1 MGFDTENVGY
11 SDSQGAFTEAGEK
24 EARKEFYRRNESDIL
39 EGLLKAASYKTDE
52 SETHPIE
59 IARNGAV
66 ALSFRIHPLSE
77 EDFIACRKRHTR
89 YKKNRQAGGVK
100 VADDIDTS
108 AYRSSVIY
116 EATVEED
123 RKRIWDNR
131 EAWSRLDVV
140 SGYQLI
146 EKVLKGGE
154 KDAVYEKVE
163 EISGYGS
170 AEEVA
175 KN

>member
-1 MGFDTENVGY
+1 MGFDNENAGY
-11 SDSQGAFTEAGEK
+11 SDGQGTFTEAEEK
-24 EARKEFYRRNESDIL
+24 EARREFYRKNEPDIL
-39 EGLLKAASYKTDE
+39 DGLLKAASYKTDE
-52 SETHPIE
+52 SETHPVE
-59 IARNGAV
+59 ITRNGTV
-66 ALSFRIHPLSE
+66 VLGFRIHPLSE

-89 YKKNRQAGGVK
+89 YKKNRQAGGVR

-123 RKRIWDNR
+123 RKRIWDNKQ
-131 EAWSRLDVV
+131 AWDKLDIV

-170 AEEVA
+170 VEEVA

>member
-1 MGFDTENVGY
+1 MEINKVEKTGLSDQEKLTEK
-11 SDSQGAFTEAGEK
+11 EEK
-24 EARKEFYRRNESDIL
+24 EAEKEFYLLNESDIL
-39 EGLLKAASYKTDE
+39 EGLLKTASYKEDE
-52 SETHPIE
+52 SETHPVE
-59 IARNGAV
+59 ISRNGKV
-66 ALSFRIHPLSE
+66 TLSFRIHPLSE
-77 EDFIACRKRHTR
+77 DDFIACRKRHTK

-123 RKRIWDNR
+123 RRKIWDNKA
-131 EAWSRLDVV
+131 AWSRLDVV

-146 EKVLKGGE
+146 DKVLKGGE

-170 AEEVA
+170 IEEVA

>member
-1 MGFDTENVGY
+1 M
-11 SDSQGAFTEAGEK
+11 
-24 EARKEFYRRNESDIL
+24 
-39 EGLLKAASYKTDE
+39 
-52 SETHPIE
+52 
-59 IARNGAV
+59 
-66 ALSFRIHPLSE
+66 
-77 EDFIACRKRHTR
+77 
-89 YKKNRQAGGVK
+89 K
-100 VADDIDTS
+100 VADDVDAS

-123 RKRIWDNR
+123 RKKIWDNKA
-131 EAWSRLDVV
+131 AWDKLDVL

-163 EISGYGS
+163 EISGYGTV
-170 AEEVA
+170 EEVA

>member
-1 MGFDTENVGY
+1 MDKKNIGSMDEAQEGMYLTE
-11 SDSQGAFTEAGEK
+11 EEEK
-24 EARKEFYRRNESDIL
+24 EERKEFYLRNEADIL
-39 EGLLKAASYKTDE
+39 EGLLKTASYKNDE
-52 SETHPIE
+52 TETHRIE
-59 IARNGAV
+59 IARNGV
-66 ALSFRIHPLSE
+66 VTLK
-77 EDFIACRKRHTR
+77 CRKAHTK

-100 VADDIDTS
+100 VADDVDAS

-123 RKRIWDNR
+123 RKKIWDNKA
-131 EAWSRLDVV
+131 AWDKLDVL

-163 EISGYGS
+163 EISGYGTV
-170 AEEVA
+170 EEVA